1 MKYKITEFLDEIG
14 DNCSYIVFMSVR
26 HILNKVYDDIENAEV
41 QNKDELISIIE
52 DYSFVLRYLNDFAGT
67 IYRKYDTTIDAIYLE
82 LCDFYNLST
91 DNKYTYEH
99 IVKKLQKQTPVLLMS
114 LADEDIKIQT
124 IENFCEKLD
133 EIKSSKYY
141 LANIDTLSP
150 SINELQKNI
159 DFVKMAS
166 RM

>member
-1 MKYKITEFLDEIG
+1 MKYKITEFLDEVG
-14 DNCSYIVFMSVR
+14 DNCSYIVFLSVR
-26 HILNKVYDDIENAEV
+26 HILNKVYEDVENAYV
-41 QNKDELISIIE
+41 KDKEELIDIIE

-67 IYRKYDTTIDAIYLE
+67 IYRKYDTSIDAIYLE
-82 LCDFYNLST
+82 LCNQYNLST

-99 IVKKLQKQTPVLLMS
+99 IVKKLQKQTPILLMS

-133 EIKSSKYY
+133 EIKKSKYY
-141 LANIDTLSP
+141 LANIDDLSFT
-150 SINELQKNI
+150 IKELQKNI